1 MTDKD
6 TIKALEDQAKNTK
19 YLMDRLNKA
28 YIGITTDELFE
39 AVLKE
44 VGEGVRRDGD
54 HRRGGGGD
62 ENGGD

>member
-44 VGEGVRRDGD
+44 VGESVRRDGD
-54 HRRGGGGD
+54 HCRSGGGD